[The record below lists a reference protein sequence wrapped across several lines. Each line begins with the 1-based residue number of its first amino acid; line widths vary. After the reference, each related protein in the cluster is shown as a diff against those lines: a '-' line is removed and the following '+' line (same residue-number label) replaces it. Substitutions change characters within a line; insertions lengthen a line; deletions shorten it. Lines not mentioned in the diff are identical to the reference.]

1 MNQKFNR
8 LVAFPTLISDIYKYE
23 FKKGE
28 GEWDPSYL
36 DFGYRKVSRVVIV
49 GTIVDNRIAEA
60 NTVTVDDGSG
70 TIDVREFV
78 DENKARKLLEKQ
90 QIGEIVLII
99 GRIREYNSQRYILP
113 EILKGTDANW
123 ARYNLM
129 KAKIDNKRHKKEEVT
144 IRTPEVSAPIKKDKD
159 VGREEDLEVEEE
171 SIDDKPL
178 DQIINKSDIILKII
192 SEEDKGD
199 GVDIVEVVEKSML
212 DNCEQIVND
221 LLASGDLFMV
231 KPGRVKVL

>member
-8 LVAFPTLISDIYKYE
+8 LTAFPTLISDIYKYE

-36 DFGYRKVSRVVIV
+36 DFGHRKVSRVVLV
-49 GTIVDNRIAEA
+49 GTIVDNRVAEA

-70 TIDVREFV
+70 TIDVREFA
-78 DENKARKLLEKQ
+78 DENKVRRLLEKQ
-90 QIGEIVLII
+90 QIGDIILII

-113 EILKGTDANW
+113 EIVKNTEAAW

-129 KAKIDNKRHKKEEVT
+129 KAKIENKRHNKDEVI
-144 IRTPEVSAPIKKDKD
+144 IRTPEVLAPKKDVPKINT
-159 VGREEDLEVEEE
+159 EELEVKEEP
-171 SIDDKPL
+171 IDDKPI
-178 DQIINKSDIILKII
+178 DQIINKADIVLKII

-199 GVDIVEVVEKSML
+199 GVDIIEVVDKSML